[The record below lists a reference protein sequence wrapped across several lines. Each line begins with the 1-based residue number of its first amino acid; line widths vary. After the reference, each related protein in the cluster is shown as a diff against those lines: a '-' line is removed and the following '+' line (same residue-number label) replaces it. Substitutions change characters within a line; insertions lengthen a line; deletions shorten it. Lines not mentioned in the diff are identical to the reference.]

1 MKRIQRFLA
10 VLCLSLLFSMTAFAG
25 DPDTPGITGD
35 PDTPGITA
43 SQTGDPDT
51 PGVAVEGD
59 PDTPGFFTVVI
70 TLLLIGSA
78 TS

>member
-1 MKRIQRFLA
+1 MKRAKRFLA
-10 VLCLSLLFSMTAFAG
+10 VLCLSLLLSITAFAG
-25 DPDTPGITGD
+25 DPDTPGIKGDPDTPGVTATQPGD

-43 SQTGDPDT
+43 M
-51 PGVAVEGD
+51 GD

-70 TLLLIGSA
+70 TLLIIGSA